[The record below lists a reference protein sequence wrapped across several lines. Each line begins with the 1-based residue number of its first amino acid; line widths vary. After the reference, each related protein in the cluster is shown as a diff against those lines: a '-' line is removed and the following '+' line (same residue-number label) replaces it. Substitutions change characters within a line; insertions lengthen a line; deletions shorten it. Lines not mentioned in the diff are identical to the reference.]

1 MKKLS
6 LVLSALVLAALL
18 AIPAAAQATLAY
30 VRNPLHPTVFVA
42 ADDGS
47 GAKKL
52 VPGEDPHVSP
62 DGKIVALLRQGSSL
76 KSKPEMVLAPADGSA
91 PSTVLAK
98 GWRLPEVFSW
108 SPDSKLVVAVLGPE
122 LGKQR
127 LVLISTETGA
137 QRTLAHGFFN
147 GVSFSPSGGEFVYG
161 MAATEKFPPRS
172 DLYRAEVLPP
182 GAVSVKAV
190 VPQRLTTDHN
200 SSYPL
205 WGPQK
210 IVFVKTLDAKKRK
223 YGPKNELYLMN
234 PSGKGVKRLTHTK
247 VDPLLQGLFP
257 TAWSASGSRLL
268 AEFEGQDTSYAVAV
282 DPMTGRQRQVGI
294 VTQTCSKLTACAAK
308 KGFLD
313 IVGTSLSSDG
323 KFVLGYT
330 GGFEP
335 GPSHDVVSVPFP
347 RGKPVV
353 LAARAFEPDWN
364 R

>member
-1 MKKLS
+1 MPTMKKLS

-18 AIPAAAQATLAY
+18 VVPAAAQATLAF
-30 VRNPLHPTVFVA
+30 VRNPAHPTVFVA
-42 ADDGS
+42 GDDGS

-52 VPGEDPHVSP
+52 LAGENPHVSP
-62 DGKIVALLRQGSSL
+62 DGKIVALLKQGPSL

-91 PSTVLAK
+91 PPTVLAK
-98 GWRLPEVFSW
+98 GWRLPEVFAW
-108 SPDSKLVVAVLGPE
+108 SPDGTMVVAVLGPE

-147 GVSFSPSGGEFVYG
+147 GLSFSPSGGELVYA
-161 MAATEKFPPRS
+161 MAGTQMFPPHS
-172 DLYRAEVLPP
+172 DLYRTEVLPP

-190 VPQRLTTDHN
+190 VPQRLTKDHN
-200 SSYPL
+200 SAYPL
-205 WGPQK
+205 WGAQK

-234 PSGKGVKRLTHTK
+234 PDGQGVKRLTHTK

-257 TAWSASGSRLL
+257 TAWSASGNQLL
-268 AEFEGQDTSYAVAV
+268 AEFEGQDTSYAVKV
-282 DPMTGRQRQVGI
+282 NPKTGAEKPVG
-294 VTQTCSKLTACAAK
+294 QAGEQ
-308 KGFLD
+308 GF
-313 IVGTSLSSDG
+313 VGTALSSDG

-330 GGFEP
+330 GGFDP
-335 GPSHDVVSVPFP
+335 GLRHDVMSVPYAG
-347 RGKPVV
+347 GKGKVI
-353 LAARAFEPDWN
+353 AKNAFEPDWS

>member
-1 MKKLS
+1 MPIFKKLS
-6 LVLSALVLAALL
+6 LVLSALVLAVLL
-18 AIPAAAQATLAY
+18 TLPAAAQATLAY

-42 ADDGS
+42 GDDGS
-47 GAKKL
+47 GAMKL
-52 VPGEDPHVSP
+52 VPGEDPRVSP

-91 PSTVLAK
+91 PPTVLAK
-98 GWRLPEVFSW
+98 GWRLPEVFAW

-127 LVLISTETGA
+127 LVLIDTATGA

-147 GVSFSPSGGEFVYG
+147 GVSFSPNGGELVYG
-161 MAATEKFPPRS
+161 MAGAERFPPRS
-172 DLYRAEVLPP
+172 DLYRIEVLPP

-190 VPQRLTTDHN
+190 VPLRLTKDHN

-223 YGPKNELYLMN
+223 YGPKNELYLMSPN
-234 PSGKGVKRLTHTK
+234 GKGVKRLTHTK
-247 VDPLLQGLFP
+247 VGPLLQGLFP
-257 TAWSASGSRLL
+257 TAWSASGNQLL

-282 DPMTGRQRQVGI
+282 NPKNGAQRAVAESGEG
-294 VTQTCSKLTACAAK
+294 
-308 KGFLD
+308 GF
-313 IVGTSLSSDG
+313 VGTALSADG
-323 KFVLGYT
+323 TEILGST
-330 GGFEP
+330 GGFDP
-335 GPSHDVVSVPFP
+335 GAKHDVVTVPYANG
-347 RGKPVV
+347 RVKV
-353 LAARAFEPDWN
+353 LAKNAFLPDWS